1 MSTLKGNLRQG
12 MSPAGSDRLRLLPA
26 FPFVLAIVSRHCY
39 NLCMGE
45 KLICNNKKAY
55 HEYFIEEKFEAGMV
69 LQGTEVKSLRQGKAS
84 LNDSFAQVKNGE
96 AFLHNL
102 HISPYDFG
110 NRENHDPDRMRKL
123 LMHKREIVK
132 LFSRIREQGY
142 SFVPLRLYFKD
153 GLVKVE
159 MGLAKGK
166 KLYDKR
172 EDLKKK
178 DMKKDIAQALKGKGR

>member
-1 MSTLKGNLRQG
+1 
-12 MSPAGSDRLRLLPA
+12 
-26 FPFVLAIVSRHCY
+26 
-39 NLCMGE
+39 MGE

-55 HEYFIEEKFEAGMV
+55 HDYFIEEKLEAGLV
-69 LQGTEVKSLRQGKAS
+69 LQGTEVKSLRAGKAN
-84 LNDSFAQVKNGE
+84 LNDSFMLVRDGE

-110 NRENHDPDRMRKL
+110 NRQNHQTDRNRKL
-123 LMHKREIVK
+123 LLHRKQIDR
-132 LFSRIREQGY
+132 LYGSIREKGY
-142 SFVPLRLYFKD
+142 SIIPLRLYFKD

-159 MGLAKGK
+159 IGLAKGK

-178 DMKKDIAQALKGKGR
+178 DSQRELSQAIKSKNRE

>member
-1 MSTLKGNLRQG
+1 
-12 MSPAGSDRLRLLPA
+12 
-26 FPFVLAIVSRHCY
+26 
-39 NLCMGE
+39 MGE
-45 KLICNNKKAY
+45 KLICNNKKA
-55 HEYFIEEKFEAGMV
+55 HHDYFIEEKFEAGIV
-69 LQGTEVKSLRQGKAS
+69 LKGTEAKALRMGKAN
-84 LNDSFAQVKNGE
+84 LNDSFALVKSGE

-123 LMHKREIVK
+123 LLHKKEILR
-132 LFSRIREQGY
+132 LFSKVREQGY
-142 SFVPLRLYFKD
+142 SLVPLKLYFKN

-172 EDLKKK
+172 EVMKQK
-178 DMKKDIAQALKGKGR
+178 DMKRDVAQAFKERNRSRD

>member
-1 MSTLKGNLRQG
+1 MS
-12 MSPAGSDRLRLLPA
+12 
-26 FPFVLAIVSRHCY
+26 
-39 NLCMGE
+39 E
-45 KLICNNKKAY
+45 KIICNNKKAY

-69 LQGTEVKSLRQGKAS
+69 LTGTEVKSIRMGKAN
-84 LNDSFAQVKNGE
+84 LNDSFALVRSGE
-96 AFLHNL
+96 AFLNNL

-123 LMHKREIVK
+123 LLHKKEITK

-142 SFVPLRLYFKD
+142 SLVPLRLYLKN

-172 EDLKKK
+172 QDLKQK
-178 DMKKDIAQALKGKGR
+178 DHKLEMAKALKSRNKD

>member
-1 MSTLKGNLRQG
+1 M
-12 MSPAGSDRLRLLPA
+12 
-26 FPFVLAIVSRHCY
+26 
-39 NLCMGE
+39 MGE

-55 HEYFIEEKFEAGMV
+55 HDYFIEEKFEAGMI
-69 LQGTEVKSLRQGKAS
+69 LQGTEVKSLRMGRATMG
-84 LNDSFAQVKNGE
+84 DSFAMVKGGE

-110 NRENHDPDRMRKL
+110 NRENHDPERMRKL
-123 LMHKREIVK
+123 LLHKKEIVK
-132 LFSRIREQGY
+132 LFSKVREQGY
-142 SFVPLRLYFKD
+142 SIVPLRLYFKD

-172 EDLKKK
+172 EDMKEK
-178 DMKKDIAQALKGKGR
+178 DHKRDMAQALKARHK

>member
-1 MSTLKGNLRQG
+1 
-12 MSPAGSDRLRLLPA
+12 
-26 FPFVLAIVSRHCY
+26 
-39 NLCMGE
+39 MGE

-55 HEYFIEEKFEAGMV
+55 HDYFIEEKFEAGMV
-69 LQGTEVKSLRQGKAS
+69 LVGTEVKSLRQGKAN
-84 LNDSFAQVKNGE
+84 LNDSFAMVKGGE

-123 LMHKREIVK
+123 LLHKKEIVK
-132 LFSRIREQGY
+132 LFGKVREQGY
-142 SFVPLRLYFKD
+142 SLVPLRLYFKN

-172 EDLKKK
+172 EDMKRK
-178 DMKKDIAQALKGKGR
+178 DMHRDVAQALKERHKG

>member
-1 MSTLKGNLRQG
+1 
-12 MSPAGSDRLRLLPA
+12 
-26 FPFVLAIVSRHCY
+26 
-39 NLCMGE
+39 MGE

-55 HEYFIEEKFEAGMV
+55 HEYYIEEKFEAGMV
-69 LQGTEVKSLRQGKAS
+69 LQGTEVKSLRMGKAN
-84 LNDSFAQVKNGE
+84 LNDSFAMVKNGE

-110 NRENHDPDRMRKL
+110 NRQNHDPDRMRKL
-123 LMHKREIVK
+123 LLHKKEIEK
-132 LFSRIREQGY
+132 LFGSVREQGY
-142 SFVPLRLYFKD
+142 SIVPLRLYFKE

-159 MGLAKGK
+159 VGLAKGK

-178 DMKKDIAQALKGKGR
+178 DHNREIAQALKGRSRD

>member
-1 MSTLKGNLRQG
+1 
-12 MSPAGSDRLRLLPA
+12 
-26 FPFVLAIVSRHCY
+26 
-39 NLCMGE
+39 MGE

-55 HEYFIEEKFEAGMV
+55 HDYSIEEKFEAGMV
-69 LQGTEVKSLRQGKAS
+69 LQGTEVKSLRTGKAN
-84 LNDSFAQVKNGE
+84 LNDAFAMIKDGE
-96 AFLHNL
+96 AYLHNL

-123 LMHKREIVK
+123 LLHKQEIVK
-132 LFSRIREQGY
+132 LFSKVREQGY
-142 SFVPLRLYFKD
+142 SLVPLRLYFKD
-153 GLVKVE
+153 GKAKVE

-178 DMKKDIAQALKGKGR
+178 DDHREMAKALKSRGRD